1 MLAMWNKVPIHTS
14 PPTARAPAR
23 AYFLDEMIPIN
34 DEDAFG
40 AAYSIIDENDVHT
53 PYVIIDVDIGAWEAC
68 YEPTLVKSDD
78 APRFTAIHALYEF
91 YTDAWELL
99 HPDHARAPPS
109 RVRRLLYFYAFD
121 RGPQYMLDILGKTV
135 FPPRAARTIGR
146 CALAH
151 VYRPK
156 ENRPAPF
163 AASAMET
170 LNS

>member
-1 MLAMWNKVPIHTS
+1 MLAIRNKVPIHTS

-23 AYFLDEMIPIN
+23 AYFLDEMISIN
-34 DEDAFG
+34 DEEAFG
-40 AAYSIIDENDVHT
+40 AAYSVIDENDLHI
-53 PYVIIDVDIGAWEAC
+53 PHIIIEIDIGAWDAC

-91 YTDAWELL
+91 YKDAWTLL
-99 HPDHARAPPS
+99 HPDHKRAPPS
-109 RVRRLLYFYAFD
+109 HVRRLLYFYAFD
-121 RGPQYMLDILGKTV
+121 RGPQYMLEVLGKTV
-135 FPPRAARTIGR
+135 FPPRAACTIR
-146 CALAH
+146 RYALAH

-156 ENRPAPF
+156 ANHPAPF